1 MENILIC
8 PFHKGQKKTR
18 KGRKE
23 MKGKSWKNIANES
36 GKEEIIYPLFG
47 QHEYSVLYRIGYFTM
62 HRFAGRYLRDL
73 PEEVVKD
80 AIHDAIVE
88 LFEPGA
94 LNALRDEA
102 EAAGVPPAAVFAR
115 RVRNAFKREL
125 RRCSLFR
132 PESIAIAIDDEEAQQ
147 YNILHHSSLP
157 SIDGMLNVVEIE
169 EFMKQSLSTEEYT
182 TAKMLMQGYSRPEI
196 AAKLRKGKRTIERY
210 VNGIKSGF
218 KTYTM
223 E

>member
-1 MENILIC
+1 ME
-8 PFHKGQKKTR
+8 
-18 KGRKE
+18 GRNE
-23 MKGKSWKNIANES
+23 MRETSGKIRVSGS

-47 QHEYSVLYRIGYFTM
+47 QHEYEVLYRIGYFTM
-62 HRFAGRYLRDL
+62 HRYAGRYVRDL

-80 AIHDAIVE
+80 AIQDAILE
-88 LFEPGA
+88 LCEPGG

-115 RVRNAFKREL
+115 RVRNAFKREM

-132 PESIAIAIDDEEAQQ
+132 PEAIAIAFDDEEAKQ

-157 SIDGMLNVVEIE
+157 TIDSQLRYVELE
-169 EFMKQSLSTEEYT
+169 EFMRKSLSIEEYT
-182 TAKMLMQGYSRPEI
+182 TAKMLMQGYTQREI

-218 KTYTM
+218 KTYNM

>member
-1 MENILIC
+1 MRE
-8 PFHKGQKKTR
+8 TS
-18 KGRKE
+18 
-23 MKGKSWKNIANES
+23 GKIRVSGS

-47 QHEYSVLYRIGYFTM
+47 QHEYEVLYRIGYFTM
-62 HRFAGRYLRDL
+62 HRYAGRYVRDL

-80 AIHDAIVE
+80 AIQDAILE
-88 LFEPGA
+88 LCEPGG

-115 RVRNAFKREL
+115 RVRNAFKREM

-132 PESIAIAIDDEEAQQ
+132 PEAIAIAFDDEEAKQ

-157 SIDGMLNVVEIE
+157 TIDSQLRYVELE
-169 EFMKQSLSTEEYT
+169 EFMRKSLSIEEYT
-182 TAKMLMQGYSRPEI
+182 TAKMLMQGYTQREI

-218 KTYTM
+218 KTYNM